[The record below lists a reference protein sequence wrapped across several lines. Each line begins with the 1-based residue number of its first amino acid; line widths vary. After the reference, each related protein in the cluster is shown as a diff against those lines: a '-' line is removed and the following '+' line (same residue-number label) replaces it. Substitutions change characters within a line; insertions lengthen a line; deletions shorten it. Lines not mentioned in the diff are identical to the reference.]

1 MSGKVRLLLI
11 SECPG
16 GSRHLRPGALHPL
29 KCLSG

>member
-1 MSGKVRLLLI
+1 MSGKAKRLSI

-29 KCLSG
+29 KYLSG